1 VSSPRAA
8 GPRPKQGP
16 ATIQDVARRA
26 GVSTV
31 TQPAYELGSTAALRL
46 IQRLHHR
53 GPLAR
58 QEIVLAHQLCM
69 RDSSRRRE
77 RPVVALT
84 S

>member
-1 VSSPRAA
+1 
-8 GPRPKQGP
+8 
-16 ATIQDVARRA
+16 VARRA

-31 TQPAYELGSTAALRL
+31 TQPTYELGSTAALCL

-58 QEIVLAHQLCM
+58 QEIILAHQLCI
-69 RDSSRRRE
+69 RDSSRSRE
-77 RPVVALT
+77 RSVVALT